1 MFEFGWIF
9 WVMFFAIFFG
19 CGRMCGWGARRYV
32 DRRSI
37 DETGKDAGKDAGKYY
52 MSGSGRAEIGDGASD
67 RHMSDAMNRGGWEE
81 KRATSTVGLSRDT
94 PLQKLQKKFVEGR
107 LTMEEYERELD
118 HLDRIE

>member
-1 MFEFGWIF
+1 MFEFGWMF
-9 WVMFFAIFFG
+9 WVMFFAIFCG
-19 CGRMCGWGARRYV
+19 CGRLCGWGARRYV

-37 DETGKDAGKDAGKYY
+37 DETGKDEGRYY

-67 RHMSDAMNRGGWEE
+67 RLMSDAMNRGAREE
-81 KRATSTVGLSRDT
+81 MRATSAVGLSRDT